1 LGIITNE
8 KMTPRGNLSVGL
20 DIGTTKVAI
29 CVLDV
34 SESGEINV
42 VGLTVVPHFGL
53 RKGIVVDI
61 EEVVSTISNALEN
74 VERMVG
80 HQLDRAVVSI
90 GGAHIESTPAK
101 GVVAISK
108 PNGEIDAIDVAR
120 VIDAAKAVALP
131 QNRELIHI
139 FPHHFLVDG
148 LGEIRDPIGMTGV
161 RLEVEALIVSGASAA
176 LRNLSRATEQSGIN
190 ISQLVFSPL
199 ASARTVMSKKQRE
212 TGVAVADLG
221 AGSTGVVVY
230 EESEIIHCANLPIG
244 SMHITNDIAIGLRTN
259 LDLAEIIKL
268 RHGTCL
274 PANVRDGETINLASL
289 DATETDRVPR
299 KQVAEIIEARMIEIC
314 QIIKE
319 ELQKIG
325 RDGLLPGGIIFT
337 GGGSELEGLTE
348 LAKKHLRLPA
358 TIGRPETQI
367 SGIVD
372 KLDDP
377 VYATSIGLA
386 LWGIEHGSPTNANWQ
401 TGIKKLGGVFNRF
414 GEIFRSFTN

>member
-1 LGIITNE
+1 
-8 KMTPRGNLSVGL
+8 MARDNLSVGL
-20 DIGTTKVAI
+20 DVGTSKVAI
-29 CVLDV
+29 CALDI
-34 SESGEINV
+34 SETGGVNV

-53 RKGIVVDI
+53 RKGVVVDV

-80 HQLDRAVVSI
+80 HQLSRAVISI

-108 PNGEIDAIDVAR
+108 PNSEIDATDVAR

-148 LGEIRDPIGMTGV
+148 LNEIRDPIGMTGV

-176 LRNLSRATEQSGIN
+176 LRNLSRVTEQAGIG

-199 ASARTVMSKKQRE
+199 ASARAVTTKKQRE
-212 TGVAVADLG
+212 TGVVVADLG
-221 AGSTGVVVY
+221 AGSTGVVAY
-230 EESEIIHCANLPIG
+230 EEGKILHCANLPVG
-244 SMHITNDIAIGLRTN
+244 STHITNDIAIGLRTN
-259 LDLAEIIKL
+259 LDLAETIKL

-274 PANVRDGETINLASL
+274 PTSVREGETINLATL

-314 QIIKE
+314 QMIKE

-325 RDGLLPGGIIFT
+325 RDGLLPGGIILT
-337 GGGSELEGLTE
+337 GGGSELDGLTE
-348 LAKKHLRLPA
+348 LTKKHLRLPA
-358 TIGRPETQI
+358 TIGRPEAQI

-386 LWGIEHGSPTNANWQ
+386 LWGLEENSPTNANWQ
-401 TGIKKLGGVFNRF
+401 TGIKKIGGVFNRF
-414 GEIFRSFTN
+414 GGIFRSFTN